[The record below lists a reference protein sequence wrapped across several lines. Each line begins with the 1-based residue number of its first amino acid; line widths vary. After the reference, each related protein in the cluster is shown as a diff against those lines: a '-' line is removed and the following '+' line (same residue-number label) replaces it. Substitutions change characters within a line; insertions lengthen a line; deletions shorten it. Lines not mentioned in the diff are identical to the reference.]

1 MRNIFLFFVM
11 LGLAG
16 CIASNREF
24 TSEELL
30 DADGKW
36 PLVEVKQEEYDPQ
49 AAHMQ
54 ARQQV
59 NPTRTSRNATRAYT
73 SHPGMKEM
81 EENIHMRVLRI
92 DTGQKLEPVGVAE
105 KTLEQKPVTKF
116 AGLSLPGRKPDR
128 QKEAVSGRSAT
139 PVPARKPVAA
149 ELELSPKMVH
159 ATPKTSVKDNAGGAR
174 VLRLRIGNHP
184 DKTRLVFDMDRA
196 AEFRSALV
204 ENDSSLVLEIMK
216 GAWASDA
223 QKSFTNHPLVKN
235 YSVRSDEKSVT
246 FVIALKHPSKLVWST
261 MLPPNKTD
269 ADYRIVLDIKPL

>member
-1 MRNIFLFFVM
+1 MRSFLLFFVM

-16 CIASNREF
+16 CVASNREF

-92 DTGQKLEPVGVAE
+92 DTGQKPEPVGVAE
-105 KTLEQKPVTKF
+105 KTSEQKPVTKF
-116 AGLSLPGRKPDR
+116 AGLSLPGRKPERVDKVR
-128 QKEAVSGRSAT
+128 A
-139 PVPARKPVAA
+139 PVPSQKPVAA
-149 ELELSPKMVH
+149 EVSLSPKMVH
-159 ATPKTSVKDNAGGAR
+159 ATPKDTAAAADFAKIQ
-174 VLRLRIGNHP
+174 RLRIGDHP
-184 DKTRLVFDMDRA
+184 DKTRLVFDLDRA

-216 GAWASDA
+216 SAWASDA
-223 QKSFTNHPLVKN
+223 QKSFANHSLVKN

-246 FVIALKHPSKLVWST
+246 FVIALKQPSKLVWST